1 MQKEHVDGE
10 IVTYFKL
17 YILLYADD
25 TVILAT
31 YNYCSMKWKKIVI
44 RLTLTKFI
52 PRGKLRKHHIF
63 IFGEHIFDTVNEYL
77 GLVLN
82 HNAKYKIA
90 KSHLYQKGCRALL
103 QKKQKCISQTEYTVK
118 TFQCTC

>member
-25 TVILAT
+25 TVILAKNST
-31 YNYCSMKWKKIVI
+31 YNYRSMKWKKIVI
-44 RLTLTKFI
+44 LLTLTKFI
-52 PRGKLRKHHIF
+52 SRGKLRKHHIF
-63 IFGEHIFDTVNEYL
+63 IFGEHIFDTVNEYNYL
-77 GLVLN
+77 GLVFN

-90 KSHLYQKGCRALL
+90 KPHLYQKGCRALL
-103 QKKQKCISQTEYTVK
+103 QKNRNVSLRLNILS
-118 TFQCTC
+118 